1 MLSSADVAGLGEGRQ
16 RGQPLFDLIRFAE
29 SAGVVSKQERGQRG
43 RRGMQGGR
51 EGSEEGSERKFP
63 LENEVE

>member
-1 MLSSADVAGLGEGRQ
+1 MLSSADVAGLGEGRE

-29 SAGVVSKQERGQRG
+29 SAGVVSKQESGQRG

-51 EGSEEGSERKFP
+51 QGSGEGSERKEQ
-63 LENEVE
+63 LENSVE